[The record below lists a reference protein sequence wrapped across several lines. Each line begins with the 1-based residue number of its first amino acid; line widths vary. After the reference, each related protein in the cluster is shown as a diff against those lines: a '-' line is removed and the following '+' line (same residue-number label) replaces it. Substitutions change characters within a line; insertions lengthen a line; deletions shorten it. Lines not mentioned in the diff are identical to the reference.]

1 MKRFRDFLDVIGLVA
16 GAAVFVVFLA
26 LMAFH

>member
-1 MKRFRDFLDVIGLVA
+1 MNRFREFVDVIGLVA
-16 GAAVFVVFLA
+16 GAAVFVGFLA